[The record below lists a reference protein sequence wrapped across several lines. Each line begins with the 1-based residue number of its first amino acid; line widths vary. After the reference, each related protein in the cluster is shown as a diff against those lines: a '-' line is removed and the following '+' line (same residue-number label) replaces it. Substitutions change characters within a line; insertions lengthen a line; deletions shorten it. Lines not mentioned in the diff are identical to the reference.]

1 MMMRMRRMIRM
12 TKTGGGYI
20 IKRRPRRK
28 TTMTEKE
35 EEEEDT
41 NTDFKY
47 RFINGSYD
55 EQSQ

>member
-1 MMMRMRRMIRM
+1 MRRMIRM